1 MPLTE
6 GRKLNELYI
15 FDRKTTIKYIR
26 NMVEKVFKFIK
37 ENRIFDS
44 GDSVIL
50 GVSGG
55 ADSICMLT
63 VLCKLKH
70 RLNLKLYVVHVNH
83 GIRGGDALE
92 DENFVKE
99 FCEKENLSFFPYHI
113 NVPEIVKK
121 TGMSEEEAGRR
132 ERYRIFYELANE
144 LKADKIA
151 VAHNLNDNSETILFN
166 MFRGTGIKG
175 MTGIPVQRDKIVRPL
190 LCVTRAEIEAY
201 LDSLNISYCMDITNK
216 STEYTRNKIRLELL
230 PYIKENINKKAEYNI
245 VNAAEKL
252 SEINDY
258 MEQQVDAE
266 YKKYVKGNLIL
277 NEGEFLHPAVKN
289 QVIRRVIEN
298 QAGCL
303 KDIMDVHVRDVATLF
318 KGQVS
323 KKINLP
329 YNLIAVKEYDGVII
343 KKAENKQQYFKE
355 KVLIDKGRI
364 FKDDTVE
371 IVSENN
377 GFNRENIK
385 ELVYTKWL
393 DYDKIDKLILRTRA
407 KGDYIVIDD
416 NGRKKKLK
424 EYFINEKIK
433 KEDRDTMPL
442 LADGNHIVWIPGY
455 RISAY
460 YKVTP
465 ETKNII
471 RINYKNKE

>member
-1 MPLTE
+1 
-6 GRKLNELYI
+6 
-15 FDRKTTIKYIR
+15 
-26 NMVEKVFKFIK
+26 MVEKVFKFIK

-50 GVSGG
+50 GVSGC

-144 LKADKIA
+144 LKSDKIA

-216 STEYTRNKIRLELL
+216 STEYTRNKIRLELC
-230 PYIKENINKKAEYNI
+230 PI
-245 VNAAEKL
+245 
-252 SEINDY
+252 
-258 MEQQVDAE
+258 
-266 YKKYVKGNLIL
+266 
-277 NEGEFLHPAVKN
+277 
-289 QVIRRVIEN
+289 
-298 QAGCL
+298 
-303 KDIMDVHVRDVATLF
+303 
-318 KGQVS
+318 
-323 KKINLP
+323 
-329 YNLIAVKEYDGVII
+329 
-343 KKAENKQQYFKE
+343 
-355 KVLIDKGRI
+355 
-364 FKDDTVE
+364 
-371 IVSENN
+371 
-377 GFNRENIK
+377 
-385 ELVYTKWL
+385 
-393 DYDKIDKLILRTRA
+393 
-407 KGDYIVIDD
+407 
-416 NGRKKKLK
+416 
-424 EYFINEKIK
+424 
-433 KEDRDTMPL
+433 
-442 LADGNHIVWIPGY
+442 
-455 RISAY
+455 
-460 YKVTP
+460 
-465 ETKNII
+465 
-471 RINYKNKE
+471 

>member
-1 MPLTE
+1 
-6 GRKLNELYI
+6 
-15 FDRKTTIKYIR
+15 
-26 NMVEKVFKFIK
+26 MVEKVFKFIK

-216 STEYTRNKIRLELL
+216 STEYTRNKIRLF
-230 PYIKENINKKAEYNI
+230 K
-245 VNAAEKL
+245 
-252 SEINDY
+252 
-258 MEQQVDAE
+258 
-266 YKKYVKGNLIL
+266 
-277 NEGEFLHPAVKN
+277 
-289 QVIRRVIEN
+289 IR
-298 QAGCL
+298 
-303 KDIMDVHVRDVATLF
+303 
-318 KGQVS
+318 
-323 KKINLP
+323 
-329 YNLIAVKEYDGVII
+329 
-343 KKAENKQQYFKE
+343 
-355 KVLIDKGRI
+355 
-364 FKDDTVE
+364 
-371 IVSENN
+371 
-377 GFNRENIK
+377 
-385 ELVYTKWL
+385 
-393 DYDKIDKLILRTRA
+393 
-407 KGDYIVIDD
+407 
-416 NGRKKKLK
+416 
-424 EYFINEKIK
+424 
-433 KEDRDTMPL
+433 
-442 LADGNHIVWIPGY
+442 
-455 RISAY
+455 
-460 YKVTP
+460 
-465 ETKNII
+465 
-471 RINYKNKE
+471 